1 MLPEVAKE
9 WLTVAPLASAP
20 SLNDQLTDDGVKL
33 TSAAR
38 PRMVPV
44 RKWVNGSAEK
54 VAACPTLRLESD
66 TLADIAAGVNE
77 TEPVSTVVTP
87 GVVTTV
93 TIVANVGPGA
103 VGTGA
108 GFLGVGVGVGLGAGL
123 TGIGTTTFGGG
134 GTYRSIMM
142 IFSTTGGLI
151 CTTG

>member
-9 WLTVAPLASAP
+9 WLTVEPLASPP

-54 VAACPTLRLESD
+54 VAACPTRRLESD

-93 TIVANVGPGA
+93 TIVADVAAGE
-103 VGTGA
+103 VGTGV

-134 GTYRSIMM
+134 GT
-142 IFSTTGGLI
+142 
-151 CTTG
+151 

>member
-20 SLNDQLTDDGVKL
+20 SLNDQLTDEGVKL

-93 TIVANVGPGA
+93 TIVANFGPGA
-103 VGTGA
+103 VGTGV

-134 GTYRSIMM
+134 GTYRSTMM